1 MIPGGESI
9 VVTFANRIE
18 FVERL
23 TAMRLGEID
32 QQCEAIRTGLLS
44 ATIPAQVLSLWSVN
58 EFTLA
63 VCGKPEISID
73 DFMSQTR

>member
-1 MIPGGESI
+1 
-9 VVTFANRIE
+9 
-18 FVERL
+18 
-23 TAMRLGEID
+23 MRLGEID